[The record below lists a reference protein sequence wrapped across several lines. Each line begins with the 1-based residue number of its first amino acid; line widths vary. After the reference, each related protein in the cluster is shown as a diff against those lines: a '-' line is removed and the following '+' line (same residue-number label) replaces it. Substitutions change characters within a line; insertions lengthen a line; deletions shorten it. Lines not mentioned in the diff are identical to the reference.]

1 MSQITCSDSLEFLR
15 KQEDYS
21 FDINYSDPPYA
32 LGSEVIIRPDG
43 KVDYKKANDFMDK
56 WEMPTGE
63 YWEQWFKEAYRTL
76 KYGGYCIMFGMDR
89 QLLLFKYYAC
99 LAGFQEQQSLY
110 WYYISNFPKAT
121 DLGKMIDKNAGAER
135 EIIGKS
141 NRHGGGI
148 KGNETSYRVPE
159 EVPNI
164 TTPSTD
170 LAKKY
175 DGYKYSIS
183 PLKQTNETIL
193 IFQKPYKTGS
203 CLHDTLA
210 YERGDTTCCCGALDI
225 DGNRVGTEARFIQ
238 PAGNNGKEN
247 VPIMKSN
254 DDYKGQE
261 VEGRYP
267 AQTFIDSNTA
277 EVLDKQSGVIESIRS
292 HRGGARNDGTTVYQ
306 KIPQNIDM
314 NYEAGYTDTGG
325 CSKILHK
332 CDFEKDEHDLYFY
345 NPKVSK
351 SERNAGCDELD
362 EKLSAASEFRPNHLE
377 KALNGEDGNPYGR
390 WTPLKNNHPT
400 LKPIKLNKNILSLF
414 KTPNEQQ
421 IVYPF
426 AGSGSEVIGGIKAG
440 FTSYIG
446 CEINQEYIDIA
457 NARIE
462 FWKDFEGCELPETQE
477 IAEGQISIWEEIC

>member
-1 MSQITCSDSLEFLR
+1 MIFCSDSLEFLR

-43 KVDYKKANDFMDK
+43 KVDYNKANDFMNK

-99 LAGFQEQQSLY
+99 LAGFIEKQSLY

-121 DLGKMIDKNAGAER
+121 DLSKMLDKNAGAER
-135 EIIGKS
+135 EVVGKQEMFGTARKVKGK
-141 NRHGGGI
+141 NGHGGKTSGAN
-148 KGNETSYRVPE
+148 NEYDETIID
-159 EVPNI
+159 I
-164 TTPSTD
+164 TVPSTD

-183 PLKQTNETIL
+183 PLKQTNETIMV
-193 IFQKPYKTGS
+193 FQKPYKTGS

-210 YERGDTTCCCGALDI
+210 YENGDNTCCCGALDI
-225 DGNRVGTEARFIQ
+225 DGNRVETSDSLNGGTYQNKDGKSKLADFYDGGHKYIKDKFVQ
-238 PAGNNGKEN
+238 P
-247 VPIMKSN
+247 
-254 DDYKGQE
+254 D
-261 VEGRYP
+261 GRYP

-277 EVLDKQSGVIESIRS
+277 EVLDRQSGISKSIRS

-306 KIPQNIDM
+306 KTSQNIDM

-351 SERNAGCDELD
+351 SERNAGCDEL
-362 EKLSAASEFRPNHLE
+362 EVSNKMM
-377 KALNGEDGNPYGR
+377 
-390 WTPLKNNHPT
+390 KNNHPT

-446 CEINQEYIDIA
+446 CEINQEYINIA

-462 FWKDFEGCELPETQE
+462 FWKDFEGIEPPKTQE
-477 IAEGQISIWEEIC
+477 IAEGQISIWEI

>member
-1 MSQITCSDSLEFLR
+1 MIFCSDSLEFLR
-15 KQEDYS
+15 KQKDYS

-43 KVDYKKANDFMDK
+43 KVDYSKTSDFMDK

-99 LAGFQEQQSLY
+99 LAGFTEKQSLY

-135 EIIGKS
+135 EVIGTQK
-141 NRHGGGI
+141 
-148 KGNETSYRVPE
+148 
-159 EVPNI
+159 VPNI
-164 TTPSTD
+164 KGDAFSLQNDKQKESYENIEHNITIPSTD

-193 IFQKPYKTGS
+193 VFQKPYKSGS

-210 YERGDTTCCCGALDI
+210 YENGDNTCCCGALDI
-225 DGNRVGTEARFIQ
+225 DGNRVEISEVDNSSWSGSETWNEDSTFTKK
-238 PAGNNGKEN
+238 GKCTSRIK
-247 VPIMKSN
+247 P
-254 DDYKGQE
+254 D
-261 VEGRYP
+261 GRYP
-267 AQTFIDSNTA
+267 AQTFINSETA
-277 EVLDKQSGVIESIRS
+277 EALDKQSGVLKQSTRTY
-292 HRGGARNDGTTVYQ
+292 NDNGEDTSWFAT
-306 KIPQNIDM
+306 PQNKVVKGDI
-314 NYEAGYTDTGG
+314 GG

-351 SERNAGCDELD
+351 SERNAGCDTFQEVNYAMGGGANGVIKKGLD
-362 EKLSAASEFRPNHLE
+362 KYDKSQTIGLQKIHKVR
-377 KALNGEDGNPYGR
+377 
-390 WTPLKNNHPT
+390 NNHPT

-414 KTPNEQQ
+414 KTPNEQK
-421 IVYPF
+421 IIYPF
-426 AGSGSEVIGGIKAG
+426 AGSGSEIIGGIKAG

-457 NARIE
+457 LARIE
-462 FWKDFEGCELPETQE
+462 YWSNFEGCELPETTE
-477 IAEGQISIWEEIC
+477 VAEGQMDIWDML

>member
-1 MSQITCSDSLEFLR
+1 MIFCSDSLEFLR
-15 KQEDYS
+15 KQKDYS

-43 KVDYKKANDFMDK
+43 KVDYNKASDFMNK

-99 LAGFQEQQSLY
+99 LAGFIEKQSLY

-121 DLGKMIDKNAGAER
+121 DLGKMLDKNAGAER
-135 EIIGKS
+135 EVVGTKKGAGSVGK
-141 NRHGGGI
+141 NNL
-148 KGNETSYRVPE
+148 GNDTFVAKNQYDDGTHD
-159 EVPNI
+159 I

-193 IFQKPYKTGS
+193 VFQKPYKTGS

-210 YERGDTTCCCGALDI
+210 YENGDTTCCCGALDI
-225 DGNRVGTEARFIQ
+225 DGNRVETSDDLSGGTCGGMFRQENEDGTLKKAIGS
-238 PAGNNGKEN
+238 GNL
-247 VPIMKSN
+247 
-254 DDYKGQE
+254 
-261 VEGRYP
+261 GRYP
-267 AQTFIDSNTA
+267 AQTFINSETA
-277 EVLDKQSGVIESIRS
+277 RVLDMQSGTLEQSTRTY
-292 HRGGARNDGTTVYQ
+292 NDKGVDTSWFT
-306 KIPQNIDM
+306 KPQNKVVKGDI
-314 NYEAGYTDTGG
+314 GG

-351 SERNAGCDELD
+351 SERNAGCDTFQEVNYAMGEGANGAIKKGLD
-362 EKLSAASEFRPNHLE
+362 KYDKSQTIGLQKIHKVR
-377 KALNGEDGNPYGR
+377 
-390 WTPLKNNHPT
+390 NNHPT

-414 KTPNEQQ
+414 KTPNEQS
-421 IVYPF
+421 IIYPF

-457 NARIE
+457 LARIE
-462 FWKDFEGCELPETQE
+462 YWSNFEGCELPETTE
-477 IAEGQISIWEEIC
+477 VAEGQMNIWEML